1 MASYGALSCHQLDKE
16 GRQED
21 TVKSTQD
28 EVTCPRPYQAAG
40 LPGATPLRG
49 PLQLSRST
57 LGLPAGAAAW
67 TSTLSGPPPRG
78 SSYWPGSRKV
88 HREDDPGNEG
98 GQGRGAVPALGALD
112 LGHTNSVT

>member
-78 SSYWPGSRKV
+78 SSY
-88 HREDDPGNEG
+88 
-98 GQGRGAVPALGALD
+98 
-112 LGHTNSVT
+112 